1 MKYSTM
7 IILTILGFIFGY
19 KAYDF
24 MTVDI
29 YVIRHGETNKNR
41 KDKFIYGD
49 LDLPLNE
56 KGRKNIQDIAKELS
70 IKNQNLYT
78 SPQKRAVETAKVIA
92 ETTQSQVTLDDRLKE
107 RDQEKHGRET
117 KESQLKR
124 VMNFLHENLNFKTE
138 NLWLV
143 THGGVIGSLL
153 GQAGVHKRLPI
164 KNGSIFV
171 FSYNKLTKKLSF
183 KNIRKV

>member
-29 YVIRHGETNKNR
+29 YIIRHGETDKNR

-70 IKNQNLYT
+70 IKNQTLY
-78 SPQKRAVETAKVIA
+78 
-92 ETTQSQVTLDDRLKE
+92 L
-107 RDQEKHGRET
+107 
-117 KESQLKR
+117 
-124 VMNFLHENLNFKTE
+124 
-138 NLWLV
+138 
-143 THGGVIGSLL
+143 SLI
-153 GQAGVHKRLPI
+153 HI
-164 KNGSIFV
+164 
-171 FSYNKLTKKLSF
+171 
-183 KNIRKV
+183 